1 MGTEQKIVAW
11 VFILASTFCWSQE
24 RTSYFKPSL
33 LRASAT
39 IAPTRF
45 YVQNTTVAFIN
56 GFVEYILEEKIS
68 VRGEGFVMV
77 PNSALI
83 MTNTPE
89 IFPRN
94 CNSWFAGFGYH
105 LGKKNWKLDVHAAPG
120 ILAAELAKN
129 YNPNNVPYSYQ
140 WSVNPSYLIKI
151 GTTFYF
157 SKVFHFFAELNYSDA
172 WARKTPYASLS
183 LKQYGISA
191 GLGFHLVTKKTP

>member
-1 MGTEQKIVAW
+1 MALLFVLTLPLYWA
-11 VFILASTFCWSQE
+11 QE
-24 RTSYFKPSL
+24 RTSYFQPSL

-45 YVQNTTVAFIN
+45 YGQNTTVAFIN
-56 GFVEYILEEKIS
+56 GFVEYILEDKIS

-77 PNSALI
+77 PKSPII
-83 MTNTPE
+83 MFNTLE

-94 CNSWFAGFGYH
+94 CNSWYAGFGYH
-105 LGKKNWKLDVHAAPG
+105 IGKKNWKMDFHAEPG

-129 YNPNNVPYSYQ
+129 YNQNNVPDSYQ

-157 SKVFHFFAELNYSDA
+157 SKFCHFFAELNYSDA
-172 WARKTPYASLS
+172 WARKTPYTSLS
-183 LKQYGISA
+183 MKQYGISA

>member
-1 MGTEQKIVAW
+1 MGIQQKITGLFLLV
-11 VFILASTFCWSQE
+11 STLIYSQE
-24 RTSYFKPSL
+24 KPSYFQPSL

-45 YVQNTTVAFIN
+45 YNQHTTVAFIN

-77 PNSALI
+77 PKSPII
-83 MTNTPE
+83 MFNTPK
-89 IFPRN
+89 IFQRN
-94 CNSWFAGFGYH
+94 CNGWYAGFGYH
-105 LGKKNWKLDVHAAPG
+105 LGKKNWKMDIHAEPG
-120 ILAAELAKN
+120 ILAAELVKN
-129 YNPNNVPYSYQ
+129 YNQNNVPESYQ

-157 SKVFHFFAELNYSDA
+157 SKVCHFFAEMNFSDA

-183 LKQYGISA
+183 MKQYGISA
-191 GLGFHLVTKKTP
+191 GLGFHLLTKKK